1 MFEGI
6 GIMKLDESIKNIL
19 SFLLRL
25 GISAGIL
32 FYLFHKMDIA
42 AMAALLKEADV
53 HFIILAAI
61 TLGITNLIL
70 FLRWLILMQGLDLK
84 LPFIAVINYYFIGMF
99 FNYFLPTST
108 GGDIIKTFGICQLT
122 NEKAKVVASV
132 VLDRL
137 CGFMAIVI
145 VAFFSFIFGY
155 RILNDLS
162 LLVAIFVL
170 AFVSGSIMV
179 ILFNEKI
186 YSFGCKIFDRV
197 PKIKSSLMNMHY
209 DIVLLKGKPSTI
221 IWAVGVSC
229 LSQGVLSLSWL
240 LFAKALH
247 QNIDLLYFLIFVPI
261 ICVASSLPSI
271 GGLGTRE
278 YAAKTFFPKVGVSS
292 EVAVSMS
299 LLVYAF
305 SLALSLIG
313 GVIYVTQLSPR
324 RIQHPPSPSGIGPE
338 QN

>member
-1 MFEGI
+1 
-6 GIMKLDESIKNIL
+6 MKLGENIKNVL

-25 GISAGIL
+25 GVSAGIL
-32 FYLFHKMDIA
+32 FYLLRKNDTATMLA
-42 AMAALLKEADV
+42 RLKGADV
-53 HFIILAAI
+53 HFIFPAVIVLM
-61 TLGITNLIL
+61 ITNLIL
-70 FLRWLILMQGLDLK
+70 FLRWLILMKGLDLK
-84 LPFIAVINYYFIGMF
+84 VPFIPVINYYFIGMF

-108 GGDIIKTFGICQLT
+108 GGDIIKTFGMCKLT
-122 NEKAKVVASV
+122 TEKAKVVASV

-162 LLVAIFVL
+162 LLATIFAL

-197 PKIKSSLMNMHY
+197 PKIKKNLMDLHY

-221 IWAVGVSC
+221 IWAVLISC

-247 QNIDLLYFLIFVPI
+247 QNIALLYFFIFVPI

-278 YAAKTFFPKVGVSS
+278 AAAAYLFSKAGVLSG
-292 EVAVSMS
+292 VAVSMS
-299 LLVYAF
+299 LLVHIF
-305 SLALSLIG
+305 SLAISLTG

-324 RIQHPPSPSGIGPE
+324 RVQHHPSPSPGVGGPE
-338 QN
+338 KV

>member
-1 MFEGI
+1 
-6 GIMKLDESIKNIL
+6 MKLGENIKNVF
-19 SFLLRL
+19 SFFLRF

-32 FYLFHKMDIA
+32 FYLFRTQIDTTKTL
-42 AMAALLKEADV
+42 ALLKEADF
-53 HFIILAAI
+53 HFIFLAVIVLIL
-61 TLGITNLIL
+61 TNLIL
-70 FLRWLILMQGLDLK
+70 FLRWLILMKGLDLK
-84 LPFIAVINYYFIGMF
+84 VPFIPVINYYFIGMF

-108 GGDIIKTFGICQLT
+108 GGDIIKTFGMCKLT
-122 NEKAKVVASV
+122 TEKAKVVASV

-155 RILNDLS
+155 RILKDLS
-162 LLVAIFVL
+162 LLATIFAL
-170 AFVSGSIMV
+170 AFVSVSIMV
-179 ILFNEKI
+179 ILFNERI

-197 PKIKSSLMNMHY
+197 PKIKKSLMDMHY

-221 IWAVGVSC
+221 IWAVVISC
-229 LSQGVLSLSWL
+229 LSQGVLAFSWL

-247 QNIDLLYFLIFVPI
+247 LHQNIGLLYFLIFVPI

-278 YAAKTFFPKVGVSS
+278 AAAVYLFSKAGVLSG
-292 EVAVSMS
+292 VAVSMS
-299 LLVYAF
+299 LLIYIF
-305 SLALSLIG
+305 SLAISLIG

-324 RIQHPPSPSGIGPE
+324 RVQYRPSPSGVSGK
-338 QN
+338 